1 MSAKQN
7 YPLIHPPEGVVRP
20 LKVESWHQ
28 LISWL
33 LLALLV
39 VLIVRYGIQHFLT
52 ATDGPVNLVVYASST
67 QEEVCTQAL
76 FPAFEAAWEQENGRE
91 LTIEAV
97 FGPSGTLANQ
107 IVLGAPADVALFS
120 NAQHA
125 TWLKVARLV
134 PAGSEPV
141 LFGYTPMIIVTRP
154 GNPAGLAEFADLSQ
168 PGIALLHA
176 EPRDSGAGDWAI
188 LAEYGSAWIE
198 TGDEGAATAQLTA
211 IWDNVQL
218 LAPSARAAMTTFELG
233 AGDALVTYEQDAL
246 LAQERG
252 VPLEIVIPVRTIL
265 AQYAAVI
272 VNDNLVGSE
281 RSAAADFLDFLMSAE
296 GQMILG
302 RYYLRST
309 VIGSENMP
317 LLGQTFTV
325 GDLGGWS
332 QIYPRL
338 IEMLWQ
344 EEIEPRL
351 RLSMPTL
358 LGSE

>member
-7 YPLIHPPEGVVRP
+7 YPFVHPPKSIFRP
-20 LKVESWHQ
+20 LKVQSWHQ
-28 LISWL
+28 LVSWL
-33 LLALLV
+33 LLSLLV
-39 VLIVRYGIQHFLT
+39 VLTVHYGIQHFLT
-52 ATDGPVNLVVYASST
+52 TADGPVNLVVYAFST

-97 FGPSGTLANQ
+97 FGASGTLANQ

-120 NAQHA
+120 NAQHV

-154 GNPAGLAEFADLSQ
+154 GNPASLMEFADLAQ
-168 PGIALLHA
+168 PGLTLLHA
-176 EPRDSGAGDWAI
+176 EPRDSGAGDWAV

-198 TGDEGAATAQLTA
+198 TGNDTAATAQLTA

-252 VPLEIVIPVRTIL
+252 VPLEIIIPLRTIL
-265 AQYAAVI
+265 AQYVAVT
-272 VNDNLVGSE
+272 VNDNLVGDE
-281 RSAAADFLDFLMSAE
+281 RSVASAFLDFLMCAD
-296 GQMILG
+296 GQMI
-302 RYYLRST
+302 RV
-309 VIGSENMP
+309 VITCVQQSLAP
-317 LLGQTFTV
+317 KSCRHSV
-325 GDLGGWS
+325 KPS
-332 QIYPRL
+332 P
-338 IEMLWQ
+338 
-344 EEIEPRL
+344 
-351 RLSMPTL
+351 
-358 LGSE
+358 